1 MSTEHYVNYCQTPQL
16 YHRLQDQRP
25 IDDFN
30 TYIDQDTNMYHVNSM
45 NRTMLMLAAQFNHI
59 DVFEYLISN
68 HPELITKHDNIGQNI
83 FHYIGIQC
91 IFLCWFNYFFTQQI
105 NIRYI
110 AKSKMD
116 NESMIKMITNKKFSF
131 NKLIW
136 HRNINGYLPKDIAKQ
151 HNNLKIMKT
160 IDSIMQDT
168 YSQYHNVAPI
178 NKQITSSSSVRFIHQ
193 RFDVSIIVIIEYS
206 DVNPKSISTYIH
218 SIKNIIIL
226 LSNYQD

>member
-1 MSTEHYVNYCQTPQL
+1 MSTEHYVKYCQTPQL

-30 TYIDQDTNMYHVNSM
+30 TYIDQDTNIYHVNSM
-45 NRTMLMLAAQFNHI
+45 NRTMLMLAAQFNHFH
-59 DVFEYLISN
+59 VFEYLISN
-68 HPELITKHDNIGQNI
+68 YPKLMTKHDNIGQNI

-91 IFLCWFNYFFTQQI
+91 IFLFWFNYFFTYKI
-105 NIRYI
+105 NIHYI

-151 HNNLKIMKT
+151 YNNLKIMKT
-160 IDSIMQDT
+160 IGNIMQDT

-178 NKQITSSSSVRFIHQ
+178 NTQITSSSSVRFI
-193 RFDVSIIVIIEYS
+193 
-206 DVNPKSISTYIH
+206 
-218 SIKNIIIL
+218 
-226 LSNYQD
+226 YQSVMYPL